1 MDGELSGLGRTGL
14 SPANAN
20 NSHLQAGALPQPSP
34 ERVVDHRVTMMN
46 DASIRAMTLL
56 KPYLLLAC
64 VAFTIGFVGYW
75 LVGRATVMTP
85 VVPDQ
90 TYDAQVSAIL
100 ADPGDWNPP
109 RDI

>member
-1 MDGELSGLGRTGL
+1 
-14 SPANAN
+14 
-20 NSHLQAGALPQPSP
+20 
-34 ERVVDHRVTMMN
+34 MN

-75 LVGRATVMTP
+75 VVGRVTVPAPMASE
-85 VVPDQ
+85 Q

-100 ADPGDWNPP
+100 ADPGDWNPA